1 MTLTAITYKGNNSG
15 YIAKIGKRI
24 YDFEWQKSLG
34 IGGRQD
40 EVKPEH
46 AVILSRWKDRRGKK
60 IFFLE

>member
-1 MTLTAITYKGNNSG
+1 MELIAITFTGKPSG
-15 YIAKIGKRI
+15 YIAKVGRKI
-24 YDFEWQKSLG
+24 YEIERNKSLG
-34 IGGRQD
+34 VGGRKD